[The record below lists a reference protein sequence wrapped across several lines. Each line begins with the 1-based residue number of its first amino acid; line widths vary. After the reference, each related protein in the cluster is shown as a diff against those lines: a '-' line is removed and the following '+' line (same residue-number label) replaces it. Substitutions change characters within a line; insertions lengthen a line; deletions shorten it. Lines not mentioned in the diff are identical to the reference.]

1 MRKNLIYMLLLLPIV
16 LVSCLD
22 DKNETEVKEY
32 NEALVTAMTFSKN
45 DSFPGL
51 AEAKFTII
59 TSTDTG
65 RIYNPDSLRFGTRID
80 SVIPSLS
87 FNHTPAYTVFYTG
100 ADSTADT
107 IIYTGADT
115 INFSVQPV
123 QLFVMASDKETG
135 KYYEI
140 YVNVHTVDPDLYQ
153 WECLN
158 EEVFRADGAE
168 TKAMMLGDKLL
179 LFAGNGFQTQLYTSA
194 NGASC

>member
-123 QLFVMASDKETG
+123 QLFVMASDK
-135 KYYEI
+135 
-140 YVNVHTVDPDLYQ
+140 
-153 WECLN
+153 
-158 EEVFRADGAE
+158 
-168 TKAMMLGDKLL
+168 
-179 LFAGNGFQTQLYTSA
+179 
-194 NGASC
+194 